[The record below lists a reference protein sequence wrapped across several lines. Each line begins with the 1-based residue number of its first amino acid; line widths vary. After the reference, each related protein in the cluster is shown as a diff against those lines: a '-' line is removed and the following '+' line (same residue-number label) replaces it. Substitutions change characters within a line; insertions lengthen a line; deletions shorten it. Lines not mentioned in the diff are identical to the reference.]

1 MPSAS
6 LTAGIASASL
16 ATGLVSAGVGA
27 AGAISSAQANSA
39 NANYQ
44 AQVAKNNAITANQN
58 AEYATQAGQEKA
70 QEQSLKAR
78 EQQGAVTT
86 ALAANGLDVNS
97 GTPADVEKT
106 ERETGE
112 LGTEQTVDLA
122 ALQAYGYRTQS
133 TNFAAESG
141 LQTAEA
147 GQASTAGAVSATG
160 GLLGSASSLGSNYA
174 RFQLAGLYG
183 NGSGAQAL
191 SDINNPEAG
200 GAAPAG
206 GLT

>member
-6 LTAGIASASL
+6 LAAGTATASL

-27 AGAISSAQANSA
+27 AGAIASAQANAA

-44 AQVAKNNAITANQN
+44 SQVAANNAITANQN

-97 GTPADVEKT
+97 GTPEDVRKT
-106 ERETGE
+106 QRETGE

-147 GQASTAGAVSATG
+147 GEAGTAGALGASG
-160 GLLGSASSLGSNYA
+160 GLLAGASALGGNFAKFQQSGVYGGGSNPA
-174 RFQLAGLYG
+174 FGGFDLANS
-183 NGSGAQAL
+183 NG
-191 SDINNPEAG
+191 
-200 GAAPAG
+200 
-206 GLT
+206 